1 VENSGNSSEVT
12 TPEFSTIDSRP
23 PALMHRVLGICIL
36 AGTTAACATLST
48 LGAIVQPPRFE
59 EAPDHRAEIR
69 VLPATGGRGYGGL
82 SVRLWTKVTN
92 PNPFGFTLSTLSGT
106 LFLEG
111 TRAATAEFPLGLPLS
126 PGGSETIPIDVSIGF
141 SDMVNLGDVVQRA
154 VAGRPIQYRFD
165 GTVAV
170 QAGRFGTP
178 VFGPMPILK
187 GTVGRSQQL
196 AKSN

>member
-1 VENSGNSSEVT
+1 MKL
-12 TPEFSTIDSRP
+12 
-23 PALMHRVLGICIL
+23 ALAISVLAI
-36 AGTTAACATLST
+36 TTAACATLGT

-69 VLPATGGRGYGGL
+69 VLTATGGRGYGGL

-126 PGGSETIPIDVSIGF
+126 AGGSEIIPIDVSIGF

-154 VAGRPIQYRFD
+154 VAGRPILYRFD

-178 VFGPMPILK
+178 VFGPMTILK
-187 GTVGRSQQL
+187 GTVERSQL
-196 AKSN
+196 PAKSD